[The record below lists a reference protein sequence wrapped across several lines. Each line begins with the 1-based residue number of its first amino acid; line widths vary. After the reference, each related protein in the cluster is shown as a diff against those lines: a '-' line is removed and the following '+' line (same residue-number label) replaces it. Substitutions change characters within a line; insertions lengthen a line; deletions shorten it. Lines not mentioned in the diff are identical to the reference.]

1 MILIL
6 SILIL
11 ISISLFLTFLK
22 LKDIYSV
29 LLHFFVLTS
38 ILITALLIYFS
49 VFLRYNEVIN
59 TIFILEIFNFLI
71 PMIFLFSKKS
81 TGKNNRNEE

>member
-1 MILIL
+1 MVLIL

-29 LLHFFVLTS
+29 LLHFFILIS
-38 ILITALLIYFS
+38 ILITALLIHFCIFS
-49 VFLRYNEVIN
+49 RYDEVIN
-59 TIFILEIFNFLI
+59 TIFILQIFNLMI
-71 PMIFLFSKKS
+71 PIIFLFSKK
-81 TGKNNRNEE
+81 TKDVNNPKGE

>member
-1 MILIL
+1 MVLVL

-11 ISISLFLTFLK
+11 ISIALFLTFLK

-29 LLHFFVLTS
+29 LLHFFILIS

-49 VFLRYNEVIN
+49 MFLRYNEVVN

-71 PMIFLFSKKS
+71 PMIFLFNKKS
-81 TGKNNRNEE
+81 TNKNNRNEE

>member
-1 MILIL
+1 MVLVL

-11 ISISLFLTFLK
+11 ISIALFLTFLK

-29 LLHFFVLTS
+29 LLHFFILIS
-38 ILITALLIYFS
+38 ILITVLLIYFS
-49 VFLRYNEVIN
+49 MFLRYNEVVN

-71 PMIFLFSKKS
+71 PMIFLFNKKS
-81 TGKNNRNEE
+81 TNKNNRIEE

>member
-1 MILIL
+1 MVLVL
-6 SILIL
+6 GILIL
-11 ISISLFLTFLK
+11 ISIALFLTFLK

-29 LLHFFVLTS
+29 LLHFFILIS

-49 VFLRYNEVIN
+49 IFLRYNEVVN

-71 PMIFLFSKKS
+71 PMIFLFNKKS
-81 TGKNNRNEE
+81 TNKNNRIEE

>member
-1 MILIL
+1 MVLVL

-11 ISISLFLTFLK
+11 ISIALFLTFLK

-29 LLHFFVLTS
+29 LLHFFILIS

-49 VFLRYNEVIN
+49 MFLRYNEVVN

-71 PMIFLFSKKS
+71 PMIFLFNKKS
-81 TGKNNRNEE
+81 TNKNNRIEE

>member
-1 MILIL
+1 MVLVL

-11 ISISLFLTFLK
+11 ISIALFLTFLK
-22 LKDIYSV
+22 LEDIYSV
-29 LLHFFVLTS
+29 LLHFFILIS

-49 VFLRYNEVIN
+49 MFLRYNEVVN

-71 PMIFLFSKKS
+71 PMIFLFNKKS
-81 TGKNNRNEE
+81 TNKNNRIEE

>member
-1 MILIL
+1 MVLVL

-11 ISISLFLTFLK
+11 ISIALFLTFLK

-29 LLHFFVLTS
+29 LLHFFILIS

-49 VFLRYNEVIN
+49 MFLRYNEVVN

-71 PMIFLFSKKS
+71 PMIFLFNKKS
-81 TGKNNRNEE
+81 TSKNNRNEE

>member
-1 MILIL
+1 MVLVL
-6 SILIL
+6 NILIL
-11 ISISLFLTFLK
+11 ISIALFLTFLK

-29 LLHFFVLTS
+29 LLHFFILIS

-49 VFLRYNEVIN
+49 IFLRYNEVVN

-71 PMIFLFSKKS
+71 PMIFLFNKKS
-81 TGKNNRNEE
+81 ANKNNRNEE

>member
-1 MILIL
+1 MVLVL

-11 ISISLFLTFLK
+11 ISIALFLTFLK

-29 LLHFFVLTS
+29 LLHFFILIS

-49 VFLRYNEVIN
+49 IFLRYNEVVN

-71 PMIFLFSKKS
+71 PMIFLFNKKS
-81 TGKNNRNEE
+81 TNKNNRIEE

>member
-1 MILIL
+1 MVLVL
-6 SILIL
+6 NILIL
-11 ISISLFLTFLK
+11 ISIALFLTFLK

-29 LLHFFVLTS
+29 LLHFFILIS

-49 VFLRYNEVIN
+49 IFLRYNEVVN

-71 PMIFLFSKKS
+71 PMIFLFNKKS
-81 TGKNNRNEE
+81 TNKNNRIEE